1 MSPDTESDWAN
12 EEFGA
17 ADLGDVRRRNRLVA
31 LARRLAQRPQ
41 CSFPQAL
48 SGPELKAAYRFF
60 DNAAV
65 DTDGVLATHI
75 GRTLGRMGAC
85 PVVLVAEDSTEFNLS
100 HLPATQGL
108 GYVSSTFPVR
118 GFLMHSLLAVSPE
131 GLPLLSRPQ
140 EV

>member
-1 MSPDTESDWAN
+1 MPPIRAMHGGAIGSSP
-12 EEFGA
+12 
-17 ADLGDVRRRNRLVA
+17 
-31 LARRLAQRPQ
+31 LARRLAQIQ
-41 CSFPQAL
+41 HCSIPQAL
-48 SGPELKAAYRFF
+48 SGPELKAPYRFF
-60 DNAAV
+60 DNPAV
-65 DTDGVLATHI
+65 DTDGVLTTHI
-75 GRTLGRMGAC
+75 GRTLTRMREC

-100 HLPATQGL
+100 HLAATQGL